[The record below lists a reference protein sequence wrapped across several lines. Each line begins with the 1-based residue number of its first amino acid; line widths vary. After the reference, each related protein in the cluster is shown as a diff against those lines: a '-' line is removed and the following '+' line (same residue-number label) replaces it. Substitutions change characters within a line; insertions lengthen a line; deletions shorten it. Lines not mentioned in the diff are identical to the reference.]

1 MNRDIFIRN
10 LTRDTIE
17 MSPRGRN
24 ANELTPEE
32 FEKVYESFF
41 DMIFGIA
48 AADISSLPGYGEFD
62 GNNTAP
68 YNTLEEFI
76 RDEIISEKTEG
87 YWKNWTQMFGTTFL
101 QKDYYYGIAEKA
113 LKYAPFCEG
122 KRFLVNNNTFF
133 CNMIVDDAGKVHCT
147 DWGRAGIMD
156 FMMDFAILDL
166 NKPYLLVPE
175 KLFEYAK
182 AKKIMIENFRERFLC
197 MAYFKGIGTLRWHA
211 SIDDLESCESIV
223 RSINALEERMSRL

>member
-32 FEKVYESFF
+32 FEKIYESFF

-76 RDEIISEKTEG
+76 RDEIISDKTEG
-87 YWKNWTQMFGTTFL
+87 YWKNWTQMF
-101 QKDYYYGIAEKA
+101 
-113 LKYAPFCEG
+113 
-122 KRFLVNNNTFF
+122 
-133 CNMIVDDAGKVHCT
+133 
-147 DWGRAGIMD
+147 
-156 FMMDFAILDL
+156 
-166 NKPYLLVPE
+166 
-175 KLFEYAK
+175 
-182 AKKIMIENFRERFLC
+182 
-197 MAYFKGIGTLRWHA
+197 
-211 SIDDLESCESIV
+211 
-223 RSINALEERMSRL
+223 